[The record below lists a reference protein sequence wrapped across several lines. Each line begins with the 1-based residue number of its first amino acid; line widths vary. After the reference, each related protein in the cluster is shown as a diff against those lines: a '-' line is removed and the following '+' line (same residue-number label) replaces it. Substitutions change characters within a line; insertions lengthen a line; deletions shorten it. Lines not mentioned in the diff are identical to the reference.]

1 METTQKQIKELS
13 NGEKFIFYGHI
24 FEVVGNP
31 YLIWDKTQLIQA
43 NMGKELKEYNGD
55 VYGAK
60 CKILKNSGDYLLDSF
75 ERLQGND
82 LYNVSVITK

>member
-1 METTQKQIKELS
+1 METTQKQIKNLN

-24 FEVVGNP
+24 FEVVGDP
-31 YLIWDKTQLIQA
+31 YLIWDKSTLIEF

-60 CKILKNSGDYLLDSF
+60 CKILKDSGDYLLDSF

-82 LYNVSVITK
+82 LCNISVIK

>member
-1 METTQKQIKELS
+1 
-13 NGEKFIFYGHI
+13 
-24 FEVVGNP
+24 
-31 YLIWDKTQLIQA
+31 
-43 NMGKELKEYNGD
+43 MGKELKEYNGD

>member
-1 METTQKQIKELS
+1 METTQKQIKNLN
-13 NGEKFIFYGHI
+13 NGDKFIFYGHL
-24 FEVVGNP
+24 FEVVGDP
-31 YLIWDKTQLIQA
+31 YLLWDKLTLISF

-60 CKILKNSGDYLLDSF
+60 CKILKDSGDYLLDSF

-82 LYNVSVITK
+82 LYNVSVIK